1 MLKLLRSLVTALA
14 LAAVLAPVSY
24 AASSDK
30 TFTVSNTGNGPL
42 TITSTAISGNTTEFS
57 LLSGHNCTTVAA
69 GSSCSMTVRF
79 TPTGTGTRAA
89 ASLNFN
95 SNGTNGGAQSIALSG
110 AGGGGAS
117 CALPWGGTLAH
128 GSSVTAWRSDQIGCW
143 ALPSGMATTSCS
155 AQSRTCNN
163 GSLSGSY
170 TEASCLVDVIE
181 ECSW

>member
-1 MLKLLRSLVTALA
+1 MLKLLRSLATALA
-14 LAAVLAPVSY
+14 LAATLLSVAY

-42 TITSTAISGNTTEFS
+42 TITSTAISGNTAEFS

-95 SNGTNGGAQSIALSG
+95 SNGTNGQSHSIALAG
-110 AGGGGAS
+110 AGGGGTAS
-117 CALPWGGTLAH
+117 CSLPWGGTIAH
-128 GSSVTAWRSDQIGCW
+128 GSSVTAWASEGCY
-143 ALPSGMATTSCS
+143 GMTDACYSET
-155 AQSRTCNN
+155 RICNN

-170 TEASCLVDVIE
+170 TEDSCTVEPTGLPGMTWCDI
-181 ECSW
+181 